1 METRRPAP
9 TLTPPCS
16 SPPWPD
22 GETSL
27 ALPLPSAVS
36 TRIWAP
42 CHLHPVLGTLPS
54 DELHGLHLAWDTYL
68 CSPSLPPLVFSLPL
82 LSRRKKRGDKGT
94 CVRACEPESLADLVP
109 DPADPHD
116 PGGLLVPETLPPI
129 AFHVS
134 KPEPAGQGSQVPG
147 LYLGGGGL

>member
-42 CHLHPVLGTLPS
+42 RHLHPVLGTLPS

-82 LSRRKKRGDKGT
+82 LSRRKK
-94 CVRACEPESLADLVP
+94 
-109 DPADPHD
+109 
-116 PGGLLVPETLPPI
+116 
-129 AFHVS
+129 
-134 KPEPAGQGSQVPG
+134 
-147 LYLGGGGL
+147 